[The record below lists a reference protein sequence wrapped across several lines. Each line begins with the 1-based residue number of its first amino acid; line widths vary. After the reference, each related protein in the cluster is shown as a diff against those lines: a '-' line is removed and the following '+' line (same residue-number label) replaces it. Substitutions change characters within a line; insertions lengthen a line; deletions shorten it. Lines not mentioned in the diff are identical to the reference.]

1 MSGFFHTTLYA
12 PIYNLL
18 VFLVG
23 VVPGGDI
30 GVAVILATLVVKV
43 LLFPLSLSA
52 ARTQKAMKFIEP
64 ELKELREKYKDDKE
78 NQAKEMF
85 ALYKKYNIKP
95 FSSFL
100 SVFIQIPIIIGLYW
114 VFRTEALPQIDA
126 TVLYSFIHAP
136 LTASPLFLSLIS
148 VTAHSYVLAGIAGIT
163 QLIQA
168 WYAIP
173 VPPASAEV
181 EGSAGADF
189 ARAMTI
195 QARFVL
201 PVIIGFVAYAS
212 GAIALYFITSN
223 ISALLQEFFVRQT
236 HKDPVAVATT

>member
-43 LLFPLSLSA
+43 ILFPLSLSA
-52 ARTQKAMKFIEP
+52 ARTQKAMKAIEP

-78 NQAKEMF
+78 AQAKEMF

-114 VFRTEALPQIDA
+114 VFRTEALPQVDA
-126 TVLYSFIHAP
+126 SVLYVFIHAP
-136 LTASPLFLSLIS
+136 LTASPHFLSLIN
-148 VTAHSYVLAGIAGIT
+148 VTKHSYVLAGVAGVT

-173 VPPASAEV
+173 VPPANAEV

-236 HKDPVAVATT
+236 HKDPVAVATS